1 MATLGSLVVN
11 LTVKSQKFAKGMS
24 AAQSVVHK
32 LAATTA
38 AMGAA
43 SVVALAKTGDMFDKM
58 SKRTG
63 IAVDELSRFQFAAQQ
78 SGTDIN
84 AVEGGLR
91 KMAQMLLNA
100 DRGASSATDTLKD
113 LGISAS
119 SLVGKTQTQQFQM
132 FSEALG
138 NIEDPG
144 RRAALTMQVFGK
156 SGAQLLPLIAEGAD
170 GFQAL
175 ADESD
180 KLGGTVSKL
189 QAKLGAKL
197 TDAFNRVLVAATG
210 LMRVIGEDLAPVII
224 LVANYLS
231 KSIAFSRGYGKAI
244 IFIGTAVVT
253 ASVAFKAL
261 ALSQIAYAKA
271 AAIAKAFS
279 GPKGWAILAGAA
291 VAAAAATA
299 VLTSQTKGIVSDL
312 DNAKNKTAA
321 VATAMDGLANSAEDA
336 TNKIDAQKEAVNN
349 LKTAMAG
356 MQTPA
361 QRMKESVKEFTAT
374 LVAANQGIVWDNHP
388 LIQAFRESESGFT
401 SLSGSIK
408 NELAIMRGEATET
421 GLKLQEMLDVGI
433 DPAKVSALRDLFN
446 QRDALTSQKE
456 NEQYWKNHEQMMKSQ
471 ADAIYSAIETPADK
485 LLREQTR
492 VDNLVKNGV
501 LTQEAADKFIEKLN
515 SEMDDGTDGT
525 DGASKKPITKFAGA
539 MQRGSSEALTTILK
553 AGAGQ
558 KQLAEQK
565 KTNKHLAKIEK
576 QKAQQDVNIQV
587 QGGV

>member
-175 ADESD
+175 AASVPMRRRQKMPPDALPIALKIKKNSII
-180 KLGGTVSKL
+180 KSGTV
-189 QAKLGAKL
+189 
-197 TDAFNRVLVAATG
+197 
-210 LMRVIGEDLAPVII
+210 
-224 LVANYLS
+224 
-231 KSIAFSRGYGKAI
+231 
-244 IFIGTAVVT
+244 
-253 ASVAFKAL
+253 
-261 ALSQIAYAKA
+261 
-271 AAIAKAFS
+271 
-279 GPKGWAILAGAA
+279 
-291 VAAAAATA
+291 
-299 VLTSQTKGIVSDL
+299 
-312 DNAKNKTAA
+312 
-321 VATAMDGLANSAEDA
+321 
-336 TNKIDAQKEAVNN
+336 NN
-349 LKTAMAG
+349 QSM
-356 MQTPA
+356 
-361 QRMKESVKEFTAT
+361 
-374 LVAANQGIVWDNHP
+374 
-388 LIQAFRESESGFT
+388 
-401 SLSGSIK
+401 
-408 NELAIMRGEATET
+408 
-421 GLKLQEMLDVGI
+421 
-433 DPAKVSALRDLFN
+433 
-446 QRDALTSQKE
+446 
-456 NEQYWKNHEQMMKSQ
+456 
-471 ADAIYSAIETPADK
+471 
-485 LLREQTR
+485 
-492 VDNLVKNGV
+492 
-501 LTQEAADKFIEKLN
+501 
-515 SEMDDGTDGT
+515 
-525 DGASKKPITKFAGA
+525 
-539 MQRGSSEALTTILK
+539 
-553 AGAGQ
+553 
-558 KQLAEQK
+558 
-565 KTNKHLAKIEK
+565 
-576 QKAQQDVNIQV
+576 
-587 QGGV
+587 

>member
-113 LGISAS
+113 LGISAG

-336 TNKIDAQKEAVNN
+336 TNKIDAQKEAINN

-388 LIQAFRESESGFT
+388 LIVAFRESESGFT
-401 SLSGSIK
+401 SLSSSIK

-485 LLREQTR
+485 LLREQAR

>member
-1 MATLGSLVVN
+1 
-11 LTVKSQKFAKGMS
+11 
-24 AAQSVVHK
+24 
-32 LAATTA
+32 
-38 AMGAA
+38 
-43 SVVALAKTGDMFDKM
+43 VVALAKTGDMFDKM

-113 LGISAS
+113 LGISAG

-336 TNKIDAQKEAVNN
+336 TNKIDAQKEAINN

-485 LLREQTR
+485 LLREQAR

>member
-210 LMRVIGEDLAPVII
+210 LMRVIGEHLAPVII

-244 IFIGTAVVT
+244 IFVGTAVIT
-253 ASVAFKAL
+253 ASLAFKAL

-271 AAIAKAFS
+271 AAIATAFR
-279 GPKGWAILAGAA
+279 GPKGWVILAGAA

-336 TNKIDAQKEAVNN
+336 TNKIDAQKEAINN

-401 SLSGSIK
+401 SLSSSIK

-485 LLREQTR
+485 LLREQAR

>member
-336 TNKIDAQKEAVNN
+336 TNKIDAQKEAINN

-401 SLSGSIK
+401 SLSSSIK

-485 LLREQTR
+485 LLREQAR